1 MIQIRPY
8 TAPHSLREGM
18 LAYAEPAEPTRI
30 VPLASLAAPAPSP
43 GASTTKTRAA
53 ADDDVVF
60 IDVDADDPA
69 TATTSTGG
77 GPSDDG
83 DTPGTL
89 LPGAKRMPTRQGG
102 QSTVYMTDDRVLKIS
117 DGDIDDDAPEIN
129 ARLKRIDPQRK
140 RYMWSDKLGPMKG
153 KNQHF
158 HIMPRLKPYPADHKF
173 TAAQKAHLRQ
183 SVDELFRNSVLGH
196 GDLKADNVMHSGDLD
211 KPVLVAQTN
220 NNNLQLRR
228 SKDAKP

>member
-8 TAPHSLREGM
+8 TAPHSLRQGM
-18 LAYAEPAEPTRI
+18 LAYAEGPSASFVGPLRGTR
-30 VPLASLAAPAPSP
+30 AGA
-43 GASTTKTRAA
+43 ASTTASRAA

-83 DTPGTL
+83 DTPGAL

-102 QSTVYMTDDRVLKIS
+102 QSTVYTTDDRVLKIS
-117 DGDIDDDAPEIN
+117 DGDLDDDAPEIN

-158 HIMPRLKPYPADHKF
+158 HIMPRLKPYPADHK
-173 TAAQKAHLRQ
+173 QRDRRRGL
-183 SVDELFRNSVLGH
+183 SLH
-196 GDLKADNVMHSGDLD
+196 G
-211 KPVLVAQTN
+211 
-220 NNNLQLRR
+220 RR
-228 SKDAKP
+228 DA